1 MRRAGGEA
9 MMTVGGALVLVL
21 SLVLLNDHV
30 RDEITAV
37 FDAHH
42 PAASAS
48 GLVVRLGDVVAIVA
62 VAARQQSLEHAPL
75 VIFSLAAAVLV
86 FFMVRT

>member
-1 MRRAGGEA
+1 MRRAVGEA

-21 SLVLLNDHV
+21 TLVLLNDHV
-30 RDEITAV
+30 RDEIGSV

-42 PAASAS
+42 PGASVS
-48 GLVVRLGDVVAIVA
+48 GLAVRLGDVVAIVA
-62 VAARQQSLEHAPL
+62 MAAREQSMEHASL

-86 FFMVRT
+86 VFMLRT